1 MVLDLK
7 KQIPSF
13 TDWPRPGV
21 NFLDVGALLASPE
34 LMRQIT
40 QWFTLTA
47 EIHGA
52 TSLVA
57 VESRGFLF
65 AAPASVYA
73 QVPLI
78 LARKPGKLPGDCVSI
93 IYDTEYST
101 DCLEIQRSA
110 PVGARP
116 LIIDD
121 VLATGGTACAVADML
136 ASNWNT
142 ESVAVSTLIELGFLS
157 GRQRLVERGVHCYS
171 HTAYSE

>member
-7 KQIPSF
+7 SQIPTF

-34 LMRQIT
+34 LMQQIT
-40 QWFTLTA
+40 QWFALTA
-47 EIHGA
+47 EIHRA

-73 QVPLI
+73 KVPLI
-78 LARKPGKLPGDCVSI
+78 LARKPGKLPGECVSFR
-93 IYDTEYST
+93 YDTEYST
-101 DCLEIQRSA
+101 DCLEIQQHA
-110 PVGARP
+110 PVGTRP

-121 VLATGGTACAVADML
+121 VLATGGTACAVANML
-136 ASNWNT
+136 ANNWDT

-157 GRQRLVERGVHCYS
+157 GRQRLVDRGFHCYS
-171 HTAYSE
+171 HTAYSA